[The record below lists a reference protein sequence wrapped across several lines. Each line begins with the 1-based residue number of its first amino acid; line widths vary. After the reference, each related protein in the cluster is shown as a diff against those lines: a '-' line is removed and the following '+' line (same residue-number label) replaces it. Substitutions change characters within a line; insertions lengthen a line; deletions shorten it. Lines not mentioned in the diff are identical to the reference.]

1 MRKKQKNQISS
12 KNSSK
17 TKKRGKSFAVQKTK
31 QIGKKRKSIS
41 KQKREKGVLLN
52 QLRSQFANRFFT
64 VREAQKLRV
73 SPQLLSY
80 YVRKDDLKRVSHGV
94 YTFKENISFD
104 FHSLLKEKLICIP
117 QGVVGLESAL
127 KIYGLTDEA
136 PDIFH
141 LIVPLSNVPKRKLKD
156 VRFYQMKD
164 DIYKKHIKI
173 VNGFPVSSLERTVI
187 DLLRFGYSI
196 SFVLSV
202 LEESRKRKIPL
213 HLGKVKKMASVY
225 RVKGK
230 MFRLLEVL

>member
-1 MRKKQKNQISS
+1 MRKKQKSPILN

-17 TKKRGKSFAVQKTK
+17 TKRSGKSFSVQKTK
-31 QIGKKRKSIS
+31 QTSNKRKRVS
-41 KQKREKGVLLN
+41 KQRRAKGALLN
-52 QLRSQFANRFFT
+52 KLRSKFADRFFT
-64 VREAQKLRV
+64 VKEAQKLRV
-73 SPQLLSY
+73 SPQLLSH
-80 YVRKDDLKRVSHGV
+80 YVRKNYLKRVSHGV
-94 YTFKENISFD
+94 YAFKESIRFD
-104 FHSLLKEKLICIP
+104 FHSLLKEKLTCIP

-127 KIYGLTDEA
+127 KVYGLTDEA
-136 PDIFH
+136 PDTFH

-173 VNGFPVSSLERTVI
+173 ANGFPVSSLERTVI

-202 LEESRKRKIPL
+202 LKESRKRKIPL
-213 HLGKVKKMASVY
+213 HLGKIKKMASVY

-230 MFRLLEVL
+230 VSRLLEVL